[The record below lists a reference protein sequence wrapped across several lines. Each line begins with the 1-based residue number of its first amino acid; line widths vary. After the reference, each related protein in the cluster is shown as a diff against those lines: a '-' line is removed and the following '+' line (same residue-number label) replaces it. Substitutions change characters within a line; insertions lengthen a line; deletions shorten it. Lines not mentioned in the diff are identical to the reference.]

1 MTSFIAR
8 RKLIGWA
15 NFLDKISAVKET
27 SVVYYNWNGSNR
39 ISIMMTRLKYIIPKR
54 HLITSYFGL
63 LTVSIKTSTWG
74 FVSVLD
80 SADFDVFIQSHE
92 KHKYLLHHT
101 VKNESKSS
109 LYIQLQKH
117 WNKHH
122 KQLETLFSWPPIEI
136 VAVCKFWCH
145 HCIPPPQKWEVLILT

>member
-1 MTSFIAR
+1 
-8 RKLIGWA
+8 
-15 NFLDKISAVKET
+15 
-27 SVVYYNWNGSNR
+27 
-39 ISIMMTRLKYIIPKR
+39 MTRLKYIIPKR

-63 LTVSIKTSTWG
+63 LSGSIKTSSWG
-74 FVSVLD
+74 FISVLD
-80 SADFDVFIQSHE
+80 SADFDVFIQSDE

-136 VAVCKFWCH
+136 VAVCKF
-145 HCIPPPQKWEVLILT
+145 